1 MLIGRLVVP
10 SGFHVSF
17 EPGIDW
23 QAKPLCPR
31 VPKLDI
37 PWLGGVAGQSFMSLV
52 EGMIAM
58 ANLTAANQELFRRTE
73 DECFA
78 SLDLLHAHCR
88 EQRERSHD
96 VWQRPEEVQLSHD
109 MTLMIGDDPD
119 MRLNDWSFSQLC
131 RMASVSKDT
140 INRLSHKTA
149 AKALEETLPRGEKP
163 LQLLTT
169 GNMVRSVHGVAY
181 TRLWNADLLDA
192 VRDAAPDFQP
202 PQTAMDGHS
211 TGLYCGEQD
220 MFAFLVDPLG
230 WVEIDG
236 DAFAPGFFVWNS
248 EVGRRSLG
256 VQTFWFQKVCQ
267 NHIVWDAVEVVEFSR
282 KHTANVKDGLFEIRH
297 LVERLVASRD
307 ARRDSF
313 ATVLKKAMTERLG
326 DDAESAAK
334 ELSRHD
340 LPKGLIKEA
349 LAIAQTQGGFT
360 IFSIVDALTRL
371 SQKVTYAGDRAEL
384 DQKIGM
390 LLALA
395 A

>member
-1 MLIGRLVVP
+1 
-10 SGFHVSF
+10 
-17 EPGIDW
+17 
-23 QAKPLCPR
+23 
-31 VPKLDI
+31 
-37 PWLGGVAGQSFMSLV
+37 
-52 EGMIAM
+52 M
-58 ANLTAANQELFRRTE
+58 ANLTAAHQELFRRTD
-73 DECFA
+73 DECFT
-78 SLDLLHAHCR
+78 SLDLLHEHCR
-88 EQRERSHD
+88 EQRERSND
-96 VWQRPEEVQLSHD
+96 LWQRPEEVQLSHD
-109 MTLMIGDDPD
+109 LTLMIGDNPD
-119 MRLNDWSFSQLC
+119 RRLNDWSFSQLC
-131 RMASVSKDT
+131 RMAGVSKDT

-169 GNMVRSVHGVAY
+169 DNTVRSVHGVAY

-192 VRDAAPDFQP
+192 VREAAPDFQP
-202 PQTAMDGHS
+202 PQTAMDGRS

-282 KHTANVKDGLFEIRH
+282 KHTANVKNGLVEIQH
-297 LVERLVASRD
+297 LVEKLVASRD

-326 DDAESAAK
+326 EDAEAAAK

-349 LAIAQTQGGFT
+349 LEIAQTQGGFT

-384 DQKIGM
+384 DQKIGL

>member
-1 MLIGRLVVP
+1 
-10 SGFHVSF
+10 
-17 EPGIDW
+17 
-23 QAKPLCPR
+23 
-31 VPKLDI
+31 
-37 PWLGGVAGQSFMSLV
+37 
-52 EGMIAM
+52 M
-58 ANLTAANQELFRRTE
+58 ANLTVANQELFRRTD
-73 DECFA
+73 DECFT
-78 SLDLLHAHCR
+78 SLDLLHEHCR
-88 EQRERSHD
+88 EQRERSND

-109 MTLMIGDDPD
+109 LTLMIGDNPD
-119 MRLNDWSFSQLC
+119 RRLNDWSFSQLC
-131 RMASVSKDT
+131 RMAGVSKDT

-169 GNMVRSVHGVAY
+169 DNTVRSVHGVAY
-181 TRLWNADLLDA
+181 TRLWNADLLEA
-192 VRDAAPDFQP
+192 VREAAPDFQP
-202 PQTAMDGHS
+202 PQTAMDGRS

-282 KHTANVKDGLFEIRH
+282 KHTANVKNGLVEIQH
-297 LVERLVASRD
+297 LVEKLVASRD

-326 DDAESAAK
+326 DDAEAAAK

-349 LAIAQTQGGFT
+349 LEIAQTQGGFT

-371 SQKVTYAGDRAEL
+371 SQKVTFAGDRAEL
-384 DQKIGM
+384 DQKIGL